1 MGQPAN
7 FIQSVT
13 SIRLNNRH
21 SIPDMCKEI
30 SDRQCNH
37 SGLAPNQSNI
47 INYHS
52 HLEKWTQVVEVCIS
66 VMNGAFRQRPLT
78 FLNCGTWTGVK
89 IMLNFITLNITRWT
103 RAKYDYK
110 FLHGFHKLSG
120 SENVCLTRSTKFVIK
135 TGKNTSLKHV
145 IQAFSS

>member
-1 MGQPAN
+1 
-7 FIQSVT
+7 
-13 SIRLNNRH
+13 
-21 SIPDMCKEI
+21 
-30 SDRQCNH
+30 
-37 SGLAPNQSNI
+37 
-47 INYHS
+47 
-52 HLEKWTQVVEVCIS
+52 
-66 VMNGAFRQRPLT
+66 
-78 FLNCGTWTGVK
+78 
-89 IMLNFITLNITRWT
+89 MLNFITLNITRWT